1 MTGQISR
8 NTPSISP
15 ELADRLSN
23 LRQKMNGFSVV
34 NSQGEILGT
43 VQDLV
48 VDKNQHLNLVV
59 ERSDSTQAHQSF
71 LIASRFIQHVYPR
84 SRKVVVMIDASS
96 DTPMTP
102 IPDTSRSGASD
113 AFGEITIEQ
122 DNHIT
127 SIDTTLE
134 DQPIPDQAAF
144 PQVVQEETIRLLE
157 ERLKVDYQK
166 HKVGEVIVRKEVET
180 EMIQVPV
187 RREKLIV
194 EQISPDHRQL
204 AEIDLGQG
212 DLSGILSGIEVVDAS
227 NPNSLTVTG
236 NFSSPKTVAWLFD
249 AIARQSNHGC
259 KRIRINVELED
270 ANHAELYRSWFEQS
284 SFEQDSNS
292 GSNAGTIEHHN

>member
-1 MTGQISR
+1 MTGQIST

-23 LRQKMNGFSVV
+23 LRQKLNGFSVV
-34 NSQGEILGT
+34 NSQGETIGT
-43 VQDLV
+43 VHNLLV
-48 VDKNQHLNLVV
+48 DETQHLNLVV
-59 ERSDSTQAHQSF
+59 ERLNATQLHQSF
-71 LIASRFIQHVYPR
+71 LIASKLIQQVYPR
-84 SRKVVVMIDASS
+84 SHKVVVMLDSAS
-96 DTPMTP
+96 DVPMTP
-102 IPDTSRSGASD
+102 IPDTSRSDVSHAL
-113 AFGEITIEQ
+113 GEITIEQ
-122 DNHIT
+122 DDQVT
-127 SIDTTLE
+127 SIDAMLE

-204 AEIDLGQG
+204 AEIDLGEG

-259 KRIRINVELED
+259 KRIRINVELDD

-284 SFEQDSNS
+284 SFEQDSNT
-292 GSNAGTIEHHN
+292 GTIEHRN